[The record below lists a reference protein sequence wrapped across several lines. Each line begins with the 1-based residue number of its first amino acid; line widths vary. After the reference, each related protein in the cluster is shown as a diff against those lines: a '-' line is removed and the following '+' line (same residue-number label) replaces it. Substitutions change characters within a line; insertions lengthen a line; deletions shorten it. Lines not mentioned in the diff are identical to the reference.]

1 MKQDAVLNIEGLTV
15 RAASGDVLVR
25 DVSLTLGA
33 QECLGIAGE
42 SGSGKTVTAKSVLQ
56 LLPPDLRASARSLS
70 VLGKDIL
77 SMTEPER
84 RRFLG
89 CEVGFVPQNTV
100 AYLHPLIKVKRQ
112 LTDGYLCYHDTTKR
126 EALERAH
133 ELLEQVGIR
142 DASRVMESYPGELSG
157 GMRQRVNIAMALMSD
172 PKLIIAD
179 EPTTALDCVVQQQVV
194 ELFHSINTQRH
205 VAIVMISHDLNLIRR
220 YCHKVAV
227 MYAGQVVETGDSQA
241 VFTSPKHPYTKALLS
256 VVPRV
261 DQDPAARLS
270 EIPGYVPETGR
281 DTDECLFRPRCAEC
295 TQACSGAVRCLRGAD
310 RFVRCSKVCEEAGA

>member
-56 LLPPDLRASARSLS
+56 LLPPDLRAEARSLS

-100 AYLHPLIKVKRQ
+100 AYLDLHGDLLAFHHSARANCH
-112 LTDGYLCYHDTTKR
+112 DLCN
-126 EALERAH
+126 LG
-133 ELLEQVGIR
+133 LLLGIACQ
-142 DASRVMESYPGELSG
+142 D
-157 GMRQRVNIAMALMSD
+157 N
-172 PKLIIAD
+172 
-179 EPTTALDCVVQQQVV
+179 TALGGLLCFNHLDHNSVKQWLNVH
-194 ELFHSINTQRH
+194 FDSSN
-205 VAIVMISHDLNLIRR
+205 IVR
-220 YCHKVAV
+220 Y
-227 MYAGQVVETGDSQA
+227 
-241 VFTSPKHPYTKALLS
+241 
-256 VVPRV
+256 
-261 DQDPAARLS
+261 
-270 EIPGYVPETGR
+270 
-281 DTDECLFRPRCAEC
+281 ECLALFIFKC
-295 TQACSGAVRCLRGAD
+295 
-310 RFVRCSKVCEEAGA
+310 

>member
-1 MKQDAVLNIEGLTV
+1 MKQEPVLEIEGLTV
-15 RAASGDVLVR
+15 RTSSGEVLVR
-25 DVSLTLGA
+25 DVSLALGA

-56 LLPPDLRASARSLS
+56 ILPPDLRAEARRLR
-70 VLGKDIL
+70 VLGNDIL

-112 LTDGYLCYHDTTKR
+112 LTDGYLHYHDTTKR

-133 ELLEQVGIR
+133 GLLEQVGIR

-194 ELFHSINTQRH
+194 ELFHAINVQRH

-241 VFTSPKHPYTKALLS
+241 VFTAPRHPYTKALLS
-256 VVPRV
+256 VVPHV
-261 DQDPAARLS
+261 DQTPDARLS
-270 EIPGYVPETGR
+270 EIPGYVPESGR

-295 TQACSGAVRCLRGAD
+295 AKACTGAVRCLNTAD
-310 RFVRCSKVCEEAGA
+310 RFVRCTRVCEEAGA